1 MPDSVRFSIM
11 TLVSEY
17 LNELLSSVD
26 GKHRPTAAGMH
37 PSIRESVDHWLML
50 NDGIDMPLGVTTSD
64 VCHFMINCKL
74 EKMHLMQKHE
84 SWTITDLRGVFL
96 ASAPCIVMPHEV
108 VGQAHAT
115 SVGLLEGKED
125 LQGRER
131 KLLCTALRVSTQGLR
146 KLLGDSPELHDDSPY
161 IQDLLGGSLKLADET
176 FRRIVIDGVVYVA
189 VPLIETDYNYSTLSI
204 KGITFS
210 L

>member
-1 MPDSVRFSIM
+1 M

-26 GKHRPTAAGMH
+26 GKHRPTVAGMH

-50 NDGIDMPLGVTTSD
+50 NNAIDMPAGITSSD

-74 EKMHLMQKHE
+74 EKMHIMQKHD
-84 SWTITDLRGVFL
+84 SWSITDLRGMFL
-96 ASAPCIVMPHEV
+96 ASAPCVIMPHEI
-108 VGQAHAT
+108 VGQAHSA
-115 SVGLLEGKED
+115 SVGLLEGKEY

-146 KLLGDSPELHDDSPY
+146 KLLVESPELHDGSPY

-176 FRRIVIDGVVYVA
+176 FRRIVIEGVTYVA
-189 VPLIETDYNYSTLSI
+189 IPLIEADYNYSTLSI